1 MCLSQ
6 SRQVG
11 VLLISW
17 KRILCSSASARTR
30 WNPLF
35 IHCSIKT
42 CIRSCCQNYRLYFL
56 EMNAQ
61 RSSDK
66 GVLDEIWSAVEFLDS
81 QKETKED
88 HSASQALGV
97 HSRDGML
104 LASAVAVCAKMKHR
118 SM

>member
-1 MCLSQ
+1 ME
-6 SRQVG
+6 
-11 VLLISW
+11 
-17 KRILCSSASARTR
+17 SAIH
-30 WNPLF
+30 PLF
-35 IHCSIKT
+35 NKSLY
-42 CIRSCCQNYRLYFL
+42 SLMLPRLSSVFL